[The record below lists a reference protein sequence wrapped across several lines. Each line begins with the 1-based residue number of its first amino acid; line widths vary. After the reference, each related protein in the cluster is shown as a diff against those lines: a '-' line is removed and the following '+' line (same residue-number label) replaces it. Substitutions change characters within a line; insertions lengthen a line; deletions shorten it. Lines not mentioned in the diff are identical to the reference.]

1 MRRFAVSSLGTR
13 RLIGYSMLRPKG
25 EAVWQEIFTVIA
37 GIGTDM
43 IEVERIRKFVSHE
56 SGRLDSVY
64 TPAEIAYC
72 SAKRFPE
79 QHFAARFAAKE
90 AFMKAMGTGWRDG
103 IRFADIEIVHD
114 ELGKPALNVSGKARE
129 VLEKMV
135 GSSYTVHVSMS
146 HLKQFA
152 TATVIIET
160 RE

>member
-1 MRRFAVSSLGTR
+1 MV
-13 RLIGYSMLRPKG
+13 
-25 EAVWQEIFTVIA
+25 A
-37 GIGTDM
+37 GIGTDI
-43 IEVERIRKFVSHE
+43 IEVERIRKFISEE
-56 SGRLDSVY
+56 SGRLDGVY

-72 SAKRFPE
+72 TAKRFPE

-90 AFMKAMGTGWRDG
+90 AFMKALGTGWRDG
-103 IRFADIEIVHD
+103 IRFADVEIVHD
-114 ELGKPALNVSGKARE
+114 DLGKPTIVLTGKARE

-135 GSSYTVHVSMS
+135 SSSYNMHVSMA